1 MQNNDKKVLLR
12 ISNLK
17 QYFPLKGGRFVK
29 ANDGITLDIYEGE
42 TFGLVGE
49 SGCGKST
56 LGRTILQL
64 YHQTYGRTMYYGR
77 SLDDLAPK
85 YVIDTVKNLKARRT
99 KLRELEQKRDKLEA
113 EYAKLSEKEQYAK
126 HGELDTARKLAEDAL
141 LDITKIVGG
150 FLVVDDLDPVIAA
163 YSKDYAIA
171 RKLSSMEE
179 KRQEL
184 QVDVDDAEYAKKTAE
199 EAGKSGKDDQLQKA
213 QEKLKQ
219 CDEQIA
225 ALRAQLDAG
234 RKEIEALR
242 APYANDPEFQKYEA
256 YRDDGIDLA
265 RLEYNEMRRLRRDMQ
280 LIFQDPYSSLNP
292 RMSVGQI
299 ISEGMQAHN
308 MIKKK
313 DARMQEMVLK
323 IMDDCGLA
331 PYFLHRF
338 PHQFSGGQRQRIGL
352 ARAMVMEPELVVADE
367 PISALDVSIR
377 AQVLNL
383 LKKFQKERDITYL
396 FIAHDLSIVRFISD
410 RIGVIYKG
418 DIVEIAEA
426 EELFDFPLHPYTRS
440 LISAIPIPD
449 PILEKNK
456 VLFTYDPSVH
466 DYSEDKPEL
475 VDIGN
480 NHFVYGNKKEI
491 EEYKAIR
498 AKGEKVKSITILDP
512 NAPRPEQTEQKVD
525 ENGSD
530 AFLETPLHDTG
541 SKWYSILSFFLPIL
555 GLIAAGVF
563 RHFHHIRNYKACKK
577 GAIAGLIT
585 RAVII
590 LFFALMLVFA
600 LL

>member
-338 PHQFSGGQRQRIGL
+338 PHQFSGGQRQRIGI
-352 ARAMVMEPELVVADE
+352 ARALATKPKFVVCDE
-367 PISALDVSIR
+367 AVSALDVSIQ
-377 AQVLNL
+377 AQIINTFEDLQ
-383 LKKFQKERDITYL
+383 KKLGIAYL
-396 FIAHDLSIVRFISD
+396 FIAHDLLVVQHISH
-410 RIGVIYKG
+410 RIAVMYLGR
-418 DIVEIAEA
+418 IVEVGTSEDVI
-426 EELFDFPLHPYTRS
+426 DRPQHPYTQS

-449 PILEKNK
+449 PDTARTRHRIPLEGD
-456 VLFTYDPSVH
+456 VPS
-466 DYSEDKPEL
+466 
-475 VDIGN
+475 
-480 NHFVYGNKKEI
+480 
-491 EEYKAIR
+491 
-498 AKGEKVKSITILDP
+498 
-512 NAPRPEQTEQKVD
+512 
-525 ENGSD
+525 
-530 AFLETPLHDTG
+530 PLHMPTG
-541 SKWYSILSFFLPIL
+541 CPFRTRCRYATDKCARECPPLAETEPGHSI
-555 GLIAAGVF
+555 
-563 RHFHHIRNYKACKK
+563 ACWNPHY
-577 GAIAGLIT
+577 
-585 RAVII
+585 
-590 LFFALMLVFA
+590 
-600 LL
+600 

>member
-113 EYAKLSEKEQYAK
+113 DYAKLSEKEQYAK

-184 QVDVDDAEYAKKTAE
+184 QVDVDDAEYAKKAAE

-219 CDEQIA
+219 CDDQIA

-338 PHQFSGGQRQRIGL
+338 PHQFSGGQRQRIGI
-352 ARAMVMEPELVVADE
+352 ARALATKPKFVVCDE
-367 PISALDVSIR
+367 AVSALDVSIQ
-377 AQVLNL
+377 AQILNL
-383 LKKFQKERDITYL
+383 LKELQQKMGLTYIFIT
-396 FIAHDLSIVRFISD
+396 HDLSVVNHFSD
-410 RIGVIYKG
+410 EIAVMYLGS
-418 DIVEIAEA
+418 IVEKAPS
-426 EELFDFPLHPYTRS
+426 EELFANPIHPYTKA
-440 LISAIPIPD
+440 LLSAIPIPD
-449 PILEKNK
+449 LHNKRQRISLKGEITSPINLPDECRFANRCFECEQKCRAGI
-456 VLFTYDPSVH
+456 P
-466 DYSEDKPEL
+466 PL
-475 VDIGN
+475 VEVSP
-480 NHFVYGNKKEI
+480 NHFVACFN
-491 EEYKAIR
+491 
-498 AKGEKVKSITILDP
+498 
-512 NAPRPEQTEQKVD
+512 
-525 ENGSD
+525 
-530 AFLETPLHDTG
+530 H
-541 SKWYSILSFFLPIL
+541 
-555 GLIAAGVF
+555 GV
-563 RHFHHIRNYKACKK
+563 
-577 GAIAGLIT
+577 
-585 RAVII
+585 
-590 LFFALMLVFA
+590 
-600 LL
+600 

>member
-113 EYAKLSEKEQYAK
+113 DYAKLSEKEQYAK

-338 PHQFSGGQRQRIGL
+338 PHQFSGGQRQRIGI
-352 ARAMVMEPELVVADE
+352 ARALATKPKFVVCDE
-367 PISALDVSIR
+367 AVSALDVSIQ
-377 AQVLNL
+377 AQIINTFEDLQ
-383 LKKFQKERDITYL
+383 KKLGIAYL
-396 FIAHDLSIVRFISD
+396 FIAHDLLVVQHISH
-410 RIGVIYKG
+410 RIAVMYLGR
-418 DIVEIAEA
+418 IVEVGTSEDVI
-426 EELFDFPLHPYTRS
+426 DRPQHPYTQS

-449 PILEKNK
+449 PDTARTRHRIPLEGD
-456 VLFTYDPSVH
+456 VPS
-466 DYSEDKPEL
+466 
-475 VDIGN
+475 
-480 NHFVYGNKKEI
+480 
-491 EEYKAIR
+491 
-498 AKGEKVKSITILDP
+498 
-512 NAPRPEQTEQKVD
+512 
-525 ENGSD
+525 
-530 AFLETPLHDTG
+530 PLHMPTG
-541 SKWYSILSFFLPIL
+541 CPFRTRCRYATDKCARECPPLAETEPGHSI
-555 GLIAAGVF
+555 
-563 RHFHHIRNYKACKK
+563 ACWNPHY
-577 GAIAGLIT
+577 
-585 RAVII
+585 
-590 LFFALMLVFA
+590 
-600 LL
+600 